1 MKKKIK
7 KRKLKIGN
15 LLVLVSFLLVII
27 FGISFMYYQNNL
39 KAVSSNSNEIVFTIE
54 QGDTVNNIVDRLEKE
69 NIIKKI

>member
-15 LLVLVSFLLVII
+15 LLVLVAFLLVII